1 MSTQDDTLTYYTPS
15 YYTESMNPWPD
26 HPELQGDHD
35 CDVCVIGGGM
45 TGTSAALHLAE
56 RGYKVILLEASK
68 ISWGASGRSGGQMI
82 IGYNQS
88 YHDIKKMVGKDD
100 AQKLWTMG
108 EEAMSLAKEQINK
121 HKIQCDIAHGHYHV
135 STKTRH
141 IAELEEYLEDLE
153 SAGYQGCK
161 LLNKEEI
168 RNKIGSE
175 KYLSGMYDPNGG
187 HLHPLNYTLGLA
199 SAAEKAGTVIY
210 EHSRVTKIDHGKTPK
225 VHTDKGTVR
234 CKHVALC
241 ANAYLDGLE
250 KKIDN
255 KIMPVGTYIL
265 ATEPLSEDEAN
276 NLISDNAAVADILFV
291 LNYFRLSGD
300 RRMLFGGEVN
310 YSAKDPAD
318 IGKIMQ
324 KTMLQYFPQLTN
336 KKIDYAWGGNVAIT
350 VNRLPHFG
358 KLGPTTYF
366 AHGFSG
372 HGVVLTGL
380 AGKLIAESIAGSEER
395 FDVFSKIP
403 HRSFPGGNILRTPA
417 LVLAMAYY
425 RLRDML

>member
-1 MSTQDDTLTYYTPS
+1 MNDQDYTNS
-15 YYTESMNPWPD
+15 YYTASMNQSHD
-26 HPELQGDHD
+26 RPEITGEHN

-88 YHDIKKMVGKDD
+88 YQDIKKMVGKDD
-100 AQKLWTMG
+100 ASKLWKMG
-108 EEAMSLAKEQINK
+108 EEAMSLAKSQIKK
-121 HKIQCDIAHGHYHV
+121 HAIDCDLASGHYHV
-135 STKTRH
+135 STKQRH
-141 IAELEEYLEDLE
+141 VGELEEYLEDLE
-153 SAGYQGCK
+153 SAGYTGCK
-161 LLNKEEI
+161 LLDKSEI
-168 RNKIGSE
+168 RQKIDSD
-175 KYLSGMYDPNGG
+175 KYLSGMHDPNGG

-199 SAAEKAGTVIY
+199 DAAEESGATLY
-210 EHSRVTKIDHGKTPK
+210 ERSRVINIKHGKAPR
-225 VHTDKGTVR
+225 VYTDKAVVN

-241 ANAYLDGLE
+241 TNAYLDGLD
-250 KKIDN
+250 KKLDN

-265 ATEPLSEDEAN
+265 ATDPLSKEEAAK
-276 NLISDNAAVADILFV
+276 LIPDNAAVADILFV
-291 LNYFRLSGD
+291 LNYYRLSGD

-310 YSAKDPAD
+310 YSGKDPSD

-324 KTMLQYFPQLTN
+324 KTMLEYFPQLAS

-358 KLGPTTYF
+358 KLAESTYF

-380 AGKLIAESIAGSEER
+380 AGKLIAEAIAGSEER
-395 FDVFSKIP
+395 FDVFSRIP
-403 HRSFPGGNILRTPA
+403 HQSFPGGRLLRTPA

-425 RLRDML
+425 RLRDLL

>member
-1 MSTQDDTLTYYTPS
+1 MNDQDYTNS
-15 YYTESMNPWPD
+15 YYTASMNPSRDRPAINGE
-26 HPELQGDHD
+26 HS
-35 CDVCVIGGGM
+35 CDVCVVGGGM

-88 YHDIKKMVGKDD
+88 YQDIQKMVGKDD
-100 AQKLWTMG
+100 ANKLWKMG
-108 EEAMSLAKEQINK
+108 EEAMSLAKSQIKK
-121 HKIQCDIAHGHYHV
+121 HDISCDLASGHYHV
-135 STKTRH
+135 STKQRH
-141 IAELEEYLEDLE
+141 VGELEEYLEDLE
-153 SAGYQGCK
+153 SAGYKNCK
-161 LLNKEEI
+161 LLDQDEI
-168 RNKIGSE
+168 RQKIGCD

-199 SAAEKAGTVIY
+199 DAAEKSGAALY
-210 EHSRVTKIDHGKTPK
+210 EHSRVTKIDHGRSPK
-225 VHTDKGTVR
+225 VHTDKATIN

-241 ANAYLDGLE
+241 TNAYLDGLD
-250 KKIDN
+250 KKLDK

-265 ATEPLSEDEAN
+265 ATEPLADDEASQ
-276 NLISDNAAVADILFV
+276 LIKDNAAVADILFV
-291 LNYFRLSGD
+291 LNYYRLSGD

-310 YSAKDPAD
+310 YSGKDPSD

-324 KTMLQYFPQLTN
+324 KTMLEYFPQLAS

-358 KLGPTTYF
+358 KLAESTYF

-380 AGKLIAESIAGSEER
+380 AGKLIAEAIAGSEER
-395 FDVFSKIP
+395 FDVFSRIP
-403 HRSFPGGNILRTPA
+403 HQSFPGGRLLRTPA

>member
-1 MSTQDDTLTYYTPS
+1 MNSQDYIAS
-15 YYTESMNPWPD
+15 YYTASMNPSSD
-26 HPELQGDHD
+26 RPELLGDHT

-68 ISWGASGRSGGQMI
+68 VSWGASGRSGGQMI

-88 YHDIKKMVGKDD
+88 YQDIKKMVGQDD
-100 AQKLWTMG
+100 AKKLWTMG
-108 EEAMSLAKEQINK
+108 EEAMSLAREQIHK
-121 HKIQCDIAHGHYHV
+121 HDIQCDLAKGHYHV
-135 STKTRH
+135 STKDRH

-153 SAGYQGCK
+153 SAGYEGCK
-161 LLNKEEI
+161 LLNKSEVQE
-168 RNKIGSE
+168 KIGSK
-175 KYLSGMYDPNGG
+175 KYLSAMYDPNGG

-199 SAAEKAGTVIY
+199 GAAEKAGTVIH
-210 EHSRVTKIDHGKTPK
+210 EHSRVTRIDHGKTPK
-225 VHTDKGTVR
+225 VYTDKGIVS

-241 ANAYLDGLE
+241 ANAYLNGLE
-250 KKIDN
+250 KQIDK

-265 ATEPLSEDEAN
+265 ATEPLAEEEAQ
-276 NLISDNAAVADILFV
+276 NLIADNAAVADVLFV
-291 LNYFRLSGD
+291 LNYYRLSGD

-310 YSAKDPAD
+310 YSGKDPAD

-324 KTMLQYFPQLTN
+324 KNMLEYFPQLATKN
-336 KKIDYAWGGNVAIT
+336 IDYAWGGNVAIT
-350 VNRLPHFG
+350 ANRLPHFG
-358 KLGPTTYF
+358 KIGPTTYF

-380 AGKLIAESIAGSEER
+380 AGKLIAESISGSEER
-395 FDVFSKIP
+395 FDVFSRIP
-403 HRSFPGGNILRTPA
+403 HLTFPGGKLLRTPA